1 MLWIEKYRPTGFS
14 EILGQPRVVSHL
26 HSFAKAG
33 TFPHLLLTGPHGTG
47 KSVSMECLAST
58 LFGEFPG
65 PNITVIQVS
74 DLFSLGK
81 KYLEEQEP
89 YAHIYQKDKSLLV
102 NFKNIAR
109 WYASIRPLDAE
120 FRMMVF
126 EGASSLTREAQSAL
140 RRIMERYSRTCR
152 FVLISTH
159 TSGIIPAISS
169 RCLPFFFAPL
179 DSDVITGHLCHVL
192 EMEGFSIGDV
202 SGDDLDLIVQA
213 SDGDMRKAMVLLQT
227 MVESG
232 TSFDLLRCSQTE
244 AGQVAHAAFCAM
256 VRGEMDSAVQR
267 VEKLMIEYG
276 LSSGEVVRHI
286 RAAARIEYNDPR
298 IVDALGDTDH
308 ILGHCNNEYVQ
319 LNTLVSRIV
328 KEVFS

>member
-1 MLWIEKYRPTGFS
+1 MLWIEKYRPTQFS
-14 EILGQPRVVSHL
+14 EILGQSGVISHL
-26 HSFAKAG
+26 SSFAEAG

-47 KSVSMECLAST
+47 KSVSMECLASA
-58 LFGEFPG
+58 LYGDFPG
-65 PNITVIQVS
+65 PNVTVIQVS

-81 KYLEEQEP
+81 KYLEKEER
-89 YAHIYQKDKSLLV
+89 YAHIYQKDQSLLA
-102 NFKNIAR
+102 NFKNITR

-120 FRMMVF
+120 FKMVVF

-179 DSDVITGHLCHVL
+179 GEKDITAHLYHVL
-192 EMEGFSIGDV
+192 EMEGFSEGDV
-202 SGDDLDLIVQA
+202 SGDELDLIVQA
-213 SDGDMRKAMVLLQT
+213 AEGDMRKAMVLLQT

-232 TSFDLLRCSQTE
+232 KSFDLLRCSQTE
-244 AGQVAHAAFCAM
+244 AGQMAHAAFCAM
-256 VRGEMDSAVQR
+256 VRGEMDSAKQR
-267 VEKLMIEYG
+267 IERLMIEYG
-276 LSSGEVVRHI
+276 LSSEEVVQQI
-286 RAAARIEYNDPR
+286 RAAAKREYNDPR
-298 IVDALGDTDH
+298 IADALGDTDH

-319 LNTLVSRIV
+319 LDALVSRIV
-328 KEVFS
+328 NEVFS